1 MIRKLLAAAAFAVA
15 LSPAALAQQTP
26 AAPAT
31 AAAPAAA
38 AAKFSTKSTIGQI
51 LDNAEAKAAFAKA
64 FPDVANNP
72 QLEGAREMV
81 FADLASSYAD
91 YFPADKVKE
100 LEADLAKIK

>member
-15 LSPAALAQQTP
+15 LSPAALAQEAP

-31 AAAPAAA
+31 AP

-64 FPDVANNP
+64 FPDVASNP

>member
-1 MIRKLLAAAAFAVA
+1 MIRKLLAAAAIAVA
-15 LSPAALAQQTP
+15 FAPAALSQQAAAP

-31 AAAPAAA
+31 AEAP

-51 LDNAEAKAAFAKA
+51 LDHAEAKAAFAKA
-64 FPDVANNP
+64 FPDVASNP

-81 FADLASSYAD
+81 FADLATSYAE